1 MHTKTPEPS
10 NTVVVTVRVHAAS
23 PDVAARLVAQIHTLA
38 QHADPA
44 FQPADGPNR
53 PTVAAPR
60 DVAGAAPPSAVVA
73 GPRLTVYPDRALV
86 LLDGE
91 PVSLTR
97 LERALL
103 TFLLDHPQR
112 VFTRADLL
120 TRVWG
125 GHVGRNRR
133 TVDVHIR
140 RLRSKLGE
148 LAGVIHTV
156 RGTGYRLDPAGTVRL
171 VHDLDPADTA

>member
-23 PDVAARLVAQIHTLA
+23 PDVAARLVAQIHALA
-38 QHADPA
+38 QQAERGARPA
-44 FQPADGPNR
+44 NGPGRPA
-53 PTVAAPR
+53 VAAAP
-60 DVAGAAPPSAVVA
+60 DVVGAAPPSAVGP

-91 PVSLTR
+91 PVPLTR
-97 LERALL
+97 LELALL

-112 VFTRADLL
+112 VFSRADLL

-133 TVDVHIR
+133 TVDVHVR

-156 RGTGYRLDPAGTVRL
+156 RGTGYRLDPADAVRL